1 MIKLSILA
9 RDLGIHRNT
18 LYVWHKEG
26 KLEFLRVNGLN
37 YMTHKTYNMVI
48 NKK

>member
-26 KLEFLRVNGLN
+26 KLRVCQSQW
-37 YMTHKTYNMVI
+37 I
-48 NKK
+48 NLCNS